1 MGKHFVLSEV
11 AGQERGYAVEVEGV
25 EESCK
30 SATLAG
36 EVLAVPSEEEWVLNG
51 DYHELPG
58 QEITANAVSSLCA
71 HCAGVLGE
79 ISVNASSVPC
89 GITTKDCATEKRKTE
104 RMKRLIASLLS
115 VS

>member
-1 MGKHFVLSEV
+1 MGDGERISSQCEGSSVMGKHFVLSEV

-30 SATLAG
+30 SAT
-36 EVLAVPSEEEWVLNG
+36 
-51 DYHELPG
+51 HELPG